1 MLTWLYVPG
10 DRPDMYSKAAGSGAD
25 IVIVDLEDAVVPAHK
40 DAARRA
46 VCEWLPHA
54 APNSVEV
61 RVNAVGSPWVVHD
74 LEALGRPPAL
84 AAVRLPKVESAD
96 DVRAA
101 ANLTDAA
108 LSCLIE
114 SALGVERA
122 FEIATAHPRVVAVGL
137 GEADLASDLGTS
149 ELSWPRSRIVVAA
162 RAAGLIP
169 PAMSVYAHV
178 DDLEGLAV
186 SCRDGRASGFR
197 GRAAIHPRQLP
208 VIREA
213 FRPSPDEVGD
223 AQAVLAAFAQAAD
236 AGRGVTVLPGG
247 RMVDAAMI
255 GRAHRILDDAARG

>member
-25 IVIVDLEDAVVPAHK
+25 IVIVDLEDAVAPAHK

-46 VCEWLPHA
+46 VCEWLPYA

-96 DVRAA
+96 DVSAA
-101 ANLTDAA
+101 ANLTDVGI
-108 LSCLIE
+108 SCLIE

-137 GEADLASDLGTS
+137 GEADLVSDLGTS

-169 PAMSVYAHV
+169 PAMSVYPHV
-178 DDLEGLAV
+178 HDLDGLAA
-186 SCRDGRASGFR
+186 SCRGGRASGFR

-213 FRPSPDEVGD
+213 FRPSPDEVAD
-223 AQAVLAAFAQAAD
+223 AQAVLAAFAHAAD
-236 AGRGVTVLPGG
+236 AGRGVTVLPDG

-255 GRAHRILDDAARG
+255 GHAHRILDDASRG

>member
-10 DRPDMYSKAAGSGAD
+10 DRPDMYSKAAESGAD
-25 IVIVDLEDAVVPAHK
+25 SVIVDLEDAVTPAHK

-46 VCEWLPHA
+46 VCEWLPYA

-61 RVNAVGSPWVVHD
+61 RVNAVGTPWVADD
-74 LEALGRPPAL
+74 LEALGRPPSL

-96 DVRAA
+96 DVQAA
-101 ANLTDAA
+101 ADLTDAA

-122 FEIATAHPRVVAVGL
+122 FEIATAHPRVVAIGL
-137 GEADLASDLGTS
+137 GEADLVSDLGTS

-169 PAMSVYAHV
+169 PAMSVYPHV
-178 DDLEGLAV
+178 DDLDGLEA
-186 SCRDGRASGFR
+186 SCRAGRAMGFR

-208 VIREA
+208 VIRAA
-213 FRPSPDEVGD
+213 FRPSPEEVAD
-223 AQAVLAAFAQAAD
+223 AQALLAAFSQAAE
-236 AGRGVTVLPGG
+236 AGHGVIVLPDG

-255 GRAHRILDDAARG
+255 GRAHRILDDASRR

>member
-1 MLTWLYVPG
+1 
-10 DRPDMYSKAAGSGAD
+10 
-25 IVIVDLEDAVVPAHK
+25 
-40 DAARRA
+40 
-46 VCEWLPHA
+46 
-54 APNSVEV
+54 
-61 RVNAVGSPWVVHD
+61 
-74 LEALGRPPAL
+74 LGRPPAL

-137 GEADLASDLGTS
+137 GEADLISDLGTS

-169 PAMSVYAHV
+169 PAMSVYPHV
-178 DDLEGLAV
+178 DDLDGLAA
-186 SCRDGRASGFR
+186 SCRDGCASGFR

-213 FRPSPDEVGD
+213 FRPSPDEVAD

-236 AGRGVTVLPGG
+236 AGRGVTVLPDG